1 MELIRPDTNFDF
13 MRLRRISIAISIAL
27 LVVALV
33 GFFARGLNLALD
45 FTGGASVELHFTKPV
60 DQEAIKTKLS
70 AAGINDAVVQTL
82 GEETKLMIRLRAE
95 EAVGGKAGKAAERV
109 LAAVQSTDNPVRV
122 ESSET
127 VGPQVGGEIVENGI
141 IAILFVALGFL
152 IYISIRFEWKFAVAA
167 ILTTL
172 HDVLVVTGIFSL
184 FQIHFDIVVFAGILS
199 IMGYSINDTIV
210 VFDRV
215 RENFR
220 SMHKAEPIEVLNRS
234 VNETLS
240 RTIITSF
247 VALLTVVAL
256 YLFGGQSLEGM
267 ALSQILGIII
277 GTLSSI
283 FFACPLLLWLGV
295 TKYDLMKGQDDDPR
309 LAEMP

>member
-1 MELIRPDTNFDF
+1 MELIRPNTNFDF
-13 MRLRRISIAISIAL
+13 MRLRRISIALSIAL
-27 LVVALV
+27 LVVALI

-45 FTGGASVELHFTKPV
+45 FTGGASVELHFTKPMSP
-60 DQEAIKTKLS
+60 DLAKSKLT
-70 AAGINDAVVQTL
+70 AAGIPDAVVQTL

-95 EAVGGKAGKAAERV
+95 EATGDKAGKAGERV
-109 LAAVQSTDNPVRV
+109 LAAVQSTENPARV

-172 HDVLVVTGIFSL
+172 HDVLVVTGIFSI

-256 YLFGGQSLEGM
+256 FLFGGQSLEGM

-295 TKYDLMKGQDDDPR
+295 TKYDLMKGQEDDPR